1 MSHPLLL
8 KIMSLSFT
16 TAKRAGSIIRD
27 VMQKGNLGIVEKVG
41 CYIHTYIHKVII

>member
-1 MSHPLLL
+1 MAHPLVLR
-8 KIMSLSFT
+8 IMALSVN

-41 CYIHTYIHKVII
+41 RIVSI